1 MRSQE
6 RDSRIVARFARG
18 CASPVLKCRHMS
30 METPHD
36 APHPKIRQIPEIL
49 DLSNR
54 ADYEEITVGDLELLR
69 NEINFKLAMLLN
81 LQLKVLHN
89 GIDHTRAAMTPEEEL
104 QMAREI
110 GSGNFADFV
119 KWRQSQTRPTATE
132 QPSLKRR
139 PDVGW

>member
-1 MRSQE
+1 
-6 RDSRIVARFARG
+6 
-18 CASPVLKCRHMS
+18 MS
-30 METPHD
+30 METPED

-54 ADYEEITVGDLELLR
+54 PDNEEITVGDLELLR

-110 GSGNFADFV
+110 GYGNFADFV
-119 KWRQSQTRPTATE
+119 KWRQSQTRPTTPE
-132 QPSLKRR
+132 LPSRKRR
-139 PDVGW
+139 PDVPW